1 MVKRIIR
8 MSPAEYINEA
18 GILNQLPSLLKDR
31 GINRP
36 IILTDEIV
44 LEVIKPFLP
53 ESFLDDNP
61 TILFTG
67 NCTFQEVERIEKII
81 TDADALIAFG
91 GGQLVDT
98 AKLVAD
104 NLSIKSV
111 IVQTVPSNCAAITT
125 KSIVYSEAHEKIAN
139 VRHKKAVDLVLLEP
153 GILKTAPRKYLL
165 SGIGDTLAKFYE
177 IRRRITKENENLVS
191 AQIGNEYITIC
202 RREMLKVTDIEALDD
217 LALTNLFD
225 TIFLVA
231 ASVDGILDQDGR
243 SVIAHAFYNG
253 YVKVKPDYMKTH
265 GEAVALGSLLQTIIE
280 GELSAVYRKEI
291 EDYHAKIG
299 LPLTLKELG
308 LYTDEEL
315 DELSNYISK
324 SSDSRVQSVFP
335 SLEAH
340 IVREALEEIRG

>member
-177 IRRRITKENENLVS
+177 IRRRITEANENLVS
-191 AQIGNEYITIC
+191 AQIGKEYITIC

-217 LALTNLFD
+217 LASINLFD

-253 YVKVKPDYMKTH
+253 YVKVKPDYIKTH
-265 GEAVALGSLLQTIIE
+265 GEAVALGSLLQAIIE
-280 GELSAVYRKEI
+280 GEPSAVYRKEI

-308 LYTDEEL
+308 LNTDEEL
-315 DELSNYISK
+315 DQLSNYISK

-335 SLEAH
+335 GLEAH